1 MLLLQVMLLHA
12 LYICKAS
19 APNSSSS
26 GSSGSSNSNINLALL
41 RNLLPSMAAQLPILR
56 EKVLSLLTAPLAGDR
71 LAAEYLLLTLL
82 GCVSVSVSVS
92 IAFPASVA

>member
-1 MLLLQVMLLHA
+1 MLLLQVMRLHA

-26 GSSGSSNSNINLALL
+26 GSSGSSNSNINLAPP
-41 RNLLPSMAAQLPILR
+41 RDLLPSLAAQFPILR
-56 EKVLSLLTAPLAGDR
+56 EKVLSLLTVPLAGDR

-82 GCVSVSVSVS
+82 GSVS
-92 IAFPASVA
+92 IAFSASVA